1 MFNFKEIENEFN
13 NLQIKNNNIIQQPKD
28 SKLNIENLFH
38 KKENNND
45 KKSEFSN
52 KSMLSFLPSNKLK
65 KYLEN
70 NTEIDNNNIEIN
82 SIKTNKK
89 FDNKSVN
96 LEIIN
101 TDSNIEKKIEPKKD
115 YLKIYDN
122 FVKENTI
129 VKLLL
134 NRDLEGL
141 KNAIKGKKNYIINI
155 FIKNRIRKKRIN

>member
-1 MFNFKEIENEFN
+1 MFNFKQIENEIN
-13 NLQIKNNNIIQQPKD
+13 NLQIKNNNINNIIQQPKN
-28 SKLNIENLFH
+28 SKLDFENLFY

-45 KKSEFSN
+45 KKSVFSN
-52 KSMLSFLPSNKLK
+52 KSMFSYLPSNKLK

-70 NTEIDNNNIEIN
+70 NNNNNNNEN
-82 SIKTNKK
+82 NNKN
-89 FDNKSVN
+89 FNNKSVN

-101 TDSNIEKKIEPKKD
+101 TNSNLETKKD

-141 KNAIKGKKNYIINI
+141 KNAIKGKKNYIII
-155 FIKNRIRKKRIN
+155 F

>member
-1 MFNFKEIENEFN
+1 MFNFKQIENEIN
-13 NLQIKNNNIIQQPKD
+13 NLQIKNNNINNIIQQPKN
-28 SKLNIENLFH
+28 SKLDFENLFY

-45 KKSEFSN
+45 KKSVFSN
-52 KSMLSFLPSNKLK
+52 KSMFSYLPSNKLK

-70 NTEIDNNNIEIN
+70 NDNNNNNEN
-82 SIKTNKK
+82 NNKN
-89 FDNKSVN
+89 FNNKSVN

-101 TDSNIEKKIEPKKD
+101 TNSNFETKKD

-141 KNAIKGKKNYIINI
+141 KNAIKGKKNYIII
-155 FIKNRIRKKRIN
+155 F

>member
-1 MFNFKEIENEFN
+1 MFNFKEIENEIN
-13 NLQIKNNNIIQQPKD
+13 NLQIKNHNINNIIQQPKN
-28 SKLNIENLFH
+28 SKLDFENLFH

-45 KKSEFSN
+45 KKSVFSN
-52 KSMLSFLPSNKLK
+52 KSMFSFLPSNKLK

-70 NTEIDNNNIEIN
+70 NINNNIEN
-82 SIKTNKK
+82 NEIKTLDKN
-89 FDNKSVN
+89 FNNKSVN

-101 TDSNIEKKIEPKKD
+101 TNSNFEKKIEPKN

-155 FIKNRIRKKRIN
+155 FNKNRIRKKRFN